1 MTNLTYYWRNGG
13 SSFINININELYG
26 TIILDGIPSSA
37 KTIQIIVSN
46 RLGESPLSN
55 PINIVCGYKGCEDS
69 IAGVIIA
76 GVISSVLV
84 LSLTIFLVFF
94 IRRYLF

>member
-69 IAGVIIA
+69 IPNTKTEAIIA
-76 GVISSVLV
+76 GVVL
-84 LSLTIFLVFF
+84 
-94 IRRYLF
+94 